1 MQKTEVMTLKSPP
14 KPVDPVFMM
23 KPNAG
28 VVGVQTRSRIRH
40 RLDRWAEQRKQRH
53 EAYTDPTEMTWR
65 RVSRTL
71 DKILFRSFF
80 IVVMAANI
88 IVWAVMVTQY
98 YTYWTLN
105 INYIQNA
112 WLCTLHGFKQLK
124 FELRQFIRFFIHL
137 TPCYFTTPRNR
148 GGVIF
153 SLQFVCVSVCVCV
166 CVCVCVYTSD
176 VFLLIKCQPNGW
188 NDLDVV
194 FAKWLLTAL
203 AQTLLKLVTLGQRSR
218 SQWRN
223 TITSSPKR
231 FLWNLYTINWSLLLT
246 FPPCT
251 KFHENPINSESIYKS

>member
-1 MQKTEVMTLKSPP
+1 MFCFVAKELFELRGLPAFSINVVFNITRHDFNIIFILGMQKTEVMTLKSPP

-98 YTYWTLN
+98 YTY
-105 INYIQNA
+105 
-112 WLCTLHGFKQLK
+112 
-124 FELRQFIRFFIHL
+124 
-137 TPCYFTTPRNR
+137 
-148 GGVIF
+148 
-153 SLQFVCVSVCVCV
+153 
-166 CVCVCVYTSD
+166 
-176 VFLLIKCQPNGW
+176 
-188 NDLDVV
+188 
-194 FAKWLLTAL
+194 
-203 AQTLLKLVTLGQRSR
+203 
-218 SQWRN
+218 
-223 TITSSPKR
+223 
-231 FLWNLYTINWSLLLT
+231 
-246 FPPCT
+246 
-251 KFHENPINSESIYKS
+251 